1 MALGRDSRRK
11 SKGGGRRANYAPVET
26 SVGYRKYLPLGWA
39 NWLGFFLFG
48 FIFIALLVAIPWSA
62 AHHRGTDPIAAAIM
76 AVAFGYIVYLF
87 ATNRI
92 TD

>member
-1 MALGRDSRRK
+1 MSTQERRK
-11 SKGGGRRANYAPVET
+11 GRGRRANYAPDPKE
-26 SVGYRKYLPLGWA
+26 SGYRKYLPRGWA

-48 FIFIALLVAIPWSA
+48 LIGIAIFADCIAAISQG
-62 AHHRGTDPIAAAIM
+62 RGADPIAAFLLGC
-76 AVAFGYIVYLF
+76 AFVIVTYLF

>member
-1 MALGRDSRRK
+1 MALRRNRGRRS
-11 SKGGGRRANYAPVET
+11 GGRRANYAPVKT
-26 SVGYRKYLPLGWA
+26 SVGYRRFVPLGWA

-48 FIFIALLVAIPWSA
+48 FIFIALLVQIPWAIAHDRGADPVA
-62 AHHRGTDPIAAAIM
+62 ATVMAAA
-76 AVAFGYIVYLF
+76 FGWMVYLF

>member
-1 MALGRDSRRK
+1 M
-11 SKGGGRRANYAPVET
+11 PT
-26 SVGYRKYLPLGWA
+26 SVGYRRYLPLGWA

-48 FIFIALLVAIPWSA
+48 FILVALLVAIPWA
-62 AHHRGTDPIAAAIM
+62 IAHDRGSDPIAAAIM
-76 AVAFGYIVYLF
+76 AVAFAWMVYLF

>member
-1 MALGRDSRRK
+1 MARGRDRNRSR
-11 SKGGGRRANYAPVET
+11 GRRANYAPVST
-26 SVGYRKYLPLGWA
+26 SVGYRRFLPLGWA

-48 FIFIALLVAIPWSA
+48 FICVALIVAVPWSI
-62 AHHRGTDPIAAAIM
+62 AHDRGSDWIAASIM
-76 AVAFGYIVYLF
+76 AVAFGWIVYLF

>member
-1 MALGRDSRRK
+1 VAVGRDRKRR
-11 SKGGGRRANYAPVET
+11 SGGRRANYAPVTT
-26 SVGYRKYLPLGWA
+26 SVGYRRFLPLGWA

-48 FIFIALLVAIPWSA
+48 FIFIALLAAIPWSI
-62 AHHRGTDPIAAAIM
+62 AHDRGADPIAAAVM
-76 AVAFGYIVYLF
+76 ACAFGYCVYLF

>member
-1 MALGRDSRRK
+1 VALRRNRARR
-11 SKGGGRRANYAPVET
+11 SGGRRANYAPVKT
-26 SVGYRKYLPLGWA
+26 SVGYRRFLPLGWA

-48 FIFIALLVAIPWSA
+48 FIFIALLVQIPWA
-62 AHHRGTDPIAAAIM
+62 ITHDRGADPVAAAVM
-76 AVAFGYIVYLF
+76 AGAFGWMVYLF